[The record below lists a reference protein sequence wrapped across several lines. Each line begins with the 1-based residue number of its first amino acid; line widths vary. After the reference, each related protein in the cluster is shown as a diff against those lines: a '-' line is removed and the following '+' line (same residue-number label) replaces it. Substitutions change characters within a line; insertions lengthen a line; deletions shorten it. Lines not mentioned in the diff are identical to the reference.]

1 MPVKPRRIS
10 TRWIQKTREYFREF
24 LNETDFPDPE
34 RLGERGPKFLYP
46 EWMIMF
52 IAVLSVKLKIKTYVQ
67 IHKMVMD
74 YWDEIGQDLVLKPI
88 SERQLRD
95 RLKKI
100 CHHPRKPAAFIFQ
113 MFPELEQ

>member
-1 MPVKPRRIS
+1 MTVRPRRIS
-10 TRWIQKTREYFREF
+10 KHWIQRTREYFREF

-74 YWDEIGQDLVLKPI
+74 YWDEIGQDLALKPI
-88 SERQLRD
+88 SERQVRD
-95 RLKKI
+95 RLKII
-100 CHHPRKPAAFIFQ
+100 CHHPRRPAAFIFQ

>member
-1 MPVKPRRIS
+1 MAKSAKKIS
-10 TRWIQKTREYFREF
+10 KKWIEQNREFFREF
-24 LNETDFPDPE
+24 LDETNFPDPD
-34 RLGERGPKFLYP
+34 RAGERGPKFLYP
-46 EWMIMF
+46 EWLIMF

-67 IHKMVMD
+67 IHKMALG
-74 YWDEIGQDLVLKPI
+74 YWELIAKNLHLKPI

-100 CHHPRKPAAFIFQ
+100 CHHPGKPAAFIFQ